1 MIGIYKITNPDGAI
15 YVGQSVDIERRFKA
29 HKSGKYNN
37 KCTPK
42 LCASFDKFGHES
54 HVFEIITK
62 CHKSQLN
69 ELERHY
75 QEFYNANS
83 DFNLNCNLTATK
95 DKKGIR
101 RPISDEQKL
110 SISKVH
116 KGKVYSEETRNKI
129 KAARANQVITDEHRR
144 KISENSASAK
154 IVLHTTTGVFFSSAK
169 EAAKAFGIKPNS
181 LVGILI
187 GRTKKNNTN
196 LIYV

>member
-1 MIGIYKITNPDGAI
+1 MIGIYKITNPEGAV
-15 YVGQSVDIERRFKA
+15 YVGQSVDIERRFKT
-29 HKSGKYNN
+29 HKSGKYNK

-42 LCASFDKFGHES
+42 LCASLDKFGYEKHEFD
-54 HVFEIITK
+54 VIIE
-62 CHKSQLN
+62 CDKSQLN
-69 ELERHY
+69 ELERYY

-83 DFNLNCNLTATK
+83 DFNLNCNLTATN

-110 SISKVH
+110 SISRVH

-129 KAARANQVITDEHRR
+129 KTARSKQVITDEHRR
-144 KISENSASAK
+144 KISENSGSAK
-154 IVLHTTTGVFFSSAK
+154 IVLHTTTGVFFNSAK
-169 EAAKAFGIKPNS
+169 EAAKAFGINPNS

-187 GRTKKNNTN
+187 GRVKKNNTN